1 MKYILI
7 ALTILLNTP
16 TWAGNTGVKN
26 APAGLVLRGKTKT
39 SYCDLPRSGVD
50 GGYCQISWADL
61 EPREGK
67 YDFHLIRNALKKA
80 KAYNRRHN
88 ANFKVLLRIR
98 TGIYSPKWLLKKVGS
113 INWYFRNTSDKYAL
127 PIFWEAPFQYQYK
140 KLMKK
145 LADQFDNTS
154 NIGLVAA
161 SMCMTKNTEIMWNRT
176 GRTEVNSLNMEN
188 LIHARDARGNL
199 VPYTNAKDFN
209 CLKKQIDIHK
219 YVWKRTPT
227 IFGSH
232 LYQQYNVHNG
242 SHTPKYNPTL
252 NLFDYCTNQLGKRC
266 ILGNNSLLHTENNTA
281 YNINR
286 AITRTARKGYN
297 TYYQTHVMNP
307 SFNFDNL
314 IVAINHAAS
323 WGAMMVEL
331 PMGWD
336 CPYGSETYY
345 NPLTCTNASYKA
357 SFLRKGRNALKAN
370 FRK

>member
-188 LIHARDARGNL
+188 LIDAKDANGNS
-199 VPYTNAKDFN
+199 VPYTNEKDMN
-209 CLKKQIDIHK
+209 CLEKQIDIHK
-219 YVWKRTPT
+219 NVWKKTPT

-232 LYQQYNVHNG
+232 LYQEYIYLRQKEPKETDLRSIYLQGQAQYHC
-242 SHTPKYNPTL
+242 TL
-252 NLFDYCTNQLGKRC
+252 WLYVEVLF
-266 ILGNNSLLHTENNTA
+266 H
-281 YNINR
+281 
-286 AITRTARKGYN
+286 
-297 TYYQTHVMNP
+297 
-307 SFNFDNL
+307 
-314 IVAINHAAS
+314 
-323 WGAMMVEL
+323 
-331 PMGWD
+331 
-336 CPYGSETYY
+336 
-345 NPLTCTNASYKA
+345 
-357 SFLRKGRNALKAN
+357 SFLRILMQEIYRA
-370 FRK
+370 R